1 MKILAS
7 QFSDP
12 LENLACDEVLLDL
25 CDSGAVESAL
35 RFWESQE
42 YFVVLGYGNN
52 LEAEVNRAACLQRGT
67 PVFRRCSGGGAVLQ
81 GKGCLNY
88 SLVISLPA
96 HEALA
101 TVDGANEFVM
111 QRHRKVMEKLIAAPV
126 FVQGHT
132 DLVADDC
139 KFSGNAQRRRKSSLL
154 FHGTFLMDFE
164 IPLMDRLLLIP
175 LREPSY
181 RLGRS
186 HSRFTRNLR
195 LPREQVVAALRE
207 HWEAEEELE
216 SFDFA
221 AVRSVALARR
231 GDRRWCCL

>member
-35 RFWESQE
+35 RFWESRE
-42 YFVVLGYGNN
+42 HFVVLGYGNN
-52 LEAEVNRAACLQRGT
+52 LEAEVNRAACVQRGT

-88 SLVISLPA
+88 SLVISLTA

-126 FVQGHT
+126 CLQGHT

-164 IPLMDRLLLIP
+164 IPLMDQLLLIP
-175 LREPSY
+175 SREPSY

>member
-12 LENLACDEVLLDL
+12 LENLVCDEVLLDL
-25 CDSGAVESAL
+25 CDSGAAESVL
-35 RFWESQE
+35 RFWESRE
-42 YFVVLGYGNN
+42 YFVVLGYGNH
-52 LEAEVNRAACLQRGT
+52 LETEVNRAACVQRGT

-88 SLVISLPA
+88 ALAISLTA
-96 HEALA
+96 HEALS

-111 QRHRKVMEKLIAAPV
+111 QRHRKVMEKLISSPV

-132 DLVADDC
+132 DLVANDC

-154 FHGTFLMDFE
+154 FHGTFLIDFE
-164 IPLMDRLLLIP
+164 IPLMDRLLLLP
-175 LREPSY
+175 SREPSY

-186 HSRFTRNLR
+186 HSCFARNLR
-195 LPREQVVAALRE
+195 LCREQIIAALCE
-207 HWEAEEELE
+207 HWNAGEELNA
-216 SFDFA
+216 FDFA
-221 AVRSVALARR
+221 AVRSAALARR
-231 GDRRWCCL
+231 GKRRWCCL

>member
-1 MKILAS
+1 MNLLAS
-7 QFSDP
+7 QFRDP
-12 LENLACDEVLLDL
+12 LENLVCDEVLLDL

-52 LEAEVNRAACLQRGT
+52 LEREVNRAACLHRGT

-88 SLVISLPA
+88 SLVISLTA
-96 HEALA
+96 HAALT

-132 DLVADDC
+132 DLVAYDC

-154 FHGTFLMDFE
+154 FHGTFLIDFE

-175 LREPSY
+175 SREPSY

-186 HSRFTRNLR
+186 HSRFARNLR
-195 LPREQVVAALRE
+195 LTREQVVDALCE

-221 AVRSVALARR
+221 SVQSGALARR
-231 GDRRWCCL
+231 GERRWCCL

>member
-1 MKILAS
+1 MKILSS

-12 LENLACDEVLLDL
+12 LENLVCDEVLLDL

-35 RFWESQE
+35 RFWESKD

-52 LEAEVNRAACLQRGT
+52 LEAEVNCAACVQRGT

-88 SLVISLPA
+88 SLVISLTGHA
-96 HEALA
+96 ALS
-101 TVDGANEFVM
+101 TVDRANEFVM
-111 QRHRKVMEKLIAAPV
+111 QRHRKVMEKLISAPV

-132 DLVADDC
+132 DLVANDC
-139 KFSGNAQRRRKSSLL
+139 KFSGNAQRRRKASLL
-154 FHGTFLMDFE
+154 FHGTFLIDFE
-164 IPLMDRLLLIP
+164 IPLMDRLLLFP
-175 LREPSY
+175 SREPSY

-186 HSRFTRNLR
+186 HSCFTRNLPLR
-195 LPREQVVAALRE
+195 REQVVAALRE
-207 HWEAEEELE
+207 HWDAEDELDA
-216 SFDFA
+216 FDFA

-231 GDRRWCCL
+231 GERRWCCL

>member
-7 QFSDP
+7 QFGDP
-12 LENLACDEVLLDL
+12 LENLVCDEVLLDL

-42 YFVVLGYGNN
+42 YFVVLGYGNR
-52 LEAEVNRAACLQRGT
+52 LEGEVNRAACVQRGT

-88 SLVISLPA
+88 ALAISLAA
-96 HEALA
+96 HEDLS

-111 QRHRKVMEKLIAAPV
+111 QRHRRVMERLTSAPV

-154 FHGTFLMDFE
+154 FHGTFLIDFE
-164 IPLMDRLLLIP
+164 IPLMDRLLLP
-175 LREPSY
+175 PSREPSY

-186 HSRFTRNLR
+186 HSRFARNLR
-195 LPREQVVAALRE
+195 LTREQVIAALRE

-216 SFDFA
+216 SFDSA

-231 GDRRWCCL
+231 GKRRWCCL

>member
-7 QFSDP
+7 QFGDP
-12 LENLACDEVLLDL
+12 LENLVCDEVLLDL
-25 CDSGAVESAL
+25 CDSGAVESVL

-42 YFVVLGYGNN
+42 YFVVLGYGNR
-52 LEAEVNRAACLQRGT
+52 LEGEVNRAACVRRGT

-88 SLVISLPA
+88 ALAISLAA
-96 HEALA
+96 HEDLS

-111 QRHRKVMEKLIAAPV
+111 QRHRRVMERLTSAPV

-132 DLVADDC
+132 DLVAGDC
-139 KFSGNAQRRRKSSLL
+139 KFSGNAQRRKKSGLL
-154 FHGTFLMDFE
+154 FHGTFLIDFE
-164 IPLMDRLLLIP
+164 IPLMDRLLLP
-175 LREPSY
+175 PSREPSY

-186 HSRFTRNLR
+186 HSRFARNLR
-195 LPREQVVAALRE
+195 LTREQVIAALRE

-231 GDRRWCCL
+231 GKRRWCCL

>member
-7 QFSDP
+7 HFSDP

-42 YFVVLGYGNN
+42 HFVVLGYGNN

-88 SLVISLPA
+88 SLVISLTA
-96 HEALA
+96 NEALA

-231 GDRRWCCL
+231 GDKRWCCL

>member
-7 QFSDP
+7 QFGDP
-12 LENLACDEVLLDL
+12 LENLVCDEVLLDL
-25 CDSGAVESAL
+25 CDSGAVESVL
-35 RFWESQE
+35 RFWESGD
-42 YFVVLGYGNN
+42 YFVVLGYGNR
-52 LEAEVNRAACLQRGT
+52 LEEEVNRAACVQRGT

-88 SLVISLPA
+88 ALAISLPA
-96 HEALA
+96 HEALS

-111 QRHRKVMEKLIAAPV
+111 QQHRGVMERLTSAPV

-154 FHGTFLMDFE
+154 FHGTFLIDFE
-164 IPLMDRLLLIP
+164 IPLMDRLLLTP
-175 LREPSY
+175 SREPSY

-186 HSRFTRNLR
+186 HSRFARNLR
-195 LPREQVVAALRE
+195 LTREQVVAALRE

-216 SFDFA
+216 SFDSA
-221 AVRSVALARR
+221 AVRSVALTRR
-231 GDRRWCCL
+231 GKRRWCCL

>member
-7 QFSDP
+7 QFGDP
-12 LENLACDEVLLDL
+12 LENLVCDEVLLDL
-25 CDSGAVESAL
+25 CDSGAVESVL
-35 RFWESQE
+35 RFWESGD
-42 YFVVLGYGNN
+42 YFVVLGYGNR
-52 LEAEVNRAACLQRGT
+52 LEREVNRAACVQRGT

-88 SLVISLPA
+88 ALAISLAA
-96 HEALA
+96 HEDLS

-111 QRHRKVMEKLIAAPV
+111 QRHRRVMERLTSAPV

-132 DLVADDC
+132 DLVAGDC
-139 KFSGNAQRRRKSSLL
+139 KFSGNAQRRKKSSLL
-154 FHGTFLMDFE
+154 FHGTFLIDFE
-164 IPLMDRLLLIP
+164 IPLMDRLLLP
-175 LREPSY
+175 PSREPSY

-186 HSRFTRNLR
+186 HSRFARNLR
-195 LPREQVVAALRE
+195 LTREQIIASLRE

-216 SFDFA
+216 SFDSA

-231 GDRRWCCL
+231 GKRRWCCL